1 MIDVI
6 HNPLPPQKKGAGATE
21 IARRLAI
28 FFRDVQLLDDFL
40 SSFPANPM
48 KLLFYWEL
56 QDSVKYITG

>member
-1 MIDVI
+1 MIDVT

-48 KLLFYWEL
+48 KLLLY
-56 QDSVKYITG
+56 